1 MFSII
6 IPSFNEEKHIKNCL
20 ESLKNAGEE
29 FEVIIVDGGS
39 SDKTVYEAS
48 IFLSGYKGKI
58 IKLTGPDLPEQLNRG
73 SYESI
78 GDVLVFLHADCKL
91 AEGSLKKLKEIFKSQ
106 KKMVGGAFTM
116 KVEGDRFF
124 YKVLSIC
131 GNIYCR
137 FSKTFFGD
145 RAIFVKKNCFTGL
158 GGYRNIPIMADVD
171 FSRRM
176 KKKGR
181 TSLVEGL
188 VVSSSR
194 KFDRE
199 PFWKIIFLI
208 LWALF
213 SYRENADFEKIKKRY
228 YSK

>member
-6 IPSFNEEKHIKNCL
+6 IPSFNEEKRIKICL

-39 SDKTVYEAS
+39 FDKTVYEAS
-48 IFLSGYKGKI
+48 SFLSGHKGKI
-58 IKLTGPDLPEQLNRG
+58 IKISGPDLPEQLNRG
-73 SYESI
+73 ANESL
-78 GDVLVFLHADCKL
+78 GDVLVFLHSDCKL
-91 AEGSLKKLKEIFKSQ
+91 AAGSLKKLKEIFKSQ

-116 KVEGDRFF
+116 KVEGERFF
-124 YKVLSIC
+124 YRILSIG

-137 FSKTFFGD
+137 LSKTFFGD
-145 RAIFVKKNCFTGL
+145 RAIFVKKNCFTDL

-176 KKKGR
+176 KKLGK
-181 TSLVEGL
+181 TSIVDGP

-199 PFWKIIFLI
+199 PFWKIVFLI

-228 YSK
+228 YSN